1 MVIQETSQI
10 KERILSF
17 LKRNGPSLP
26 VHVAKEMNLSI
37 LFASAFLSELLS
49 EKKIKI
55 SNIRVGSSPVY
66 LISGQEFLLERFS
79 EHLKSKEKE
88 AFLLIQ
94 KEKVL
99 KDNEQEP
106 AIKVA
111 LRQIR
116 DYALPFKNEKGEIY
130 WRYFKTKE
138 SDFKEKKEIREEE
151 IKKIEEKVDLN
162 IFDKEKEK
170 KEIKK
175 KTKRIPQK
183 RNDKFFN
190 RVKDYLSEKSIET
203 LNIESFSK
211 NDLFL
216 RIRKDGKE
224 KLLVALNKKRISEI
238 DILKANK
245 KAVELNLEY
254 VLLSLGEPLKRL
266 KNLIEAIKRLSDIE
280 IIKQ

>member
-99 KDNEQEP
+99 KDDEQEP

>member
-99 KDNEQEP
+99 KDDEQEP

-116 DYALPFKNEKGEIY
+116 DYALPFKNEKGEVY

-138 SDFKEKKEIREEE
+138 SDFKEEKEIREEE